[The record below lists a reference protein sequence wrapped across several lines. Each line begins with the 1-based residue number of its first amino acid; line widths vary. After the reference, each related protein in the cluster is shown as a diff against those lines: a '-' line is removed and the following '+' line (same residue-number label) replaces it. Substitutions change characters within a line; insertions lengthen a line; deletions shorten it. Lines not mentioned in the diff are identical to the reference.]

1 MAAKEPQAAENAA
14 RQTAARLRP
23 LLPRDAT
30 LLGPA
35 PRFRLRDRER
45 RQVLVKASDR
55 TETIAA
61 VREAVEGAVASK
73 VMRGVQLS
81 VDVDPQ

>member
-1 MAAKEPQAAENAA
+1 MRPRMRRA
-14 RQTAARLRP
+14 RRRRACDP

-45 RQVLVKASDR
+45 RQLLVKAPKR
-55 TETIAA
+55 TEAIDA

-73 VMRGVQLS
+73 ALRGVQLS

>member
-1 MAAKEPQAAENAA
+1 
-14 RQTAARLRP
+14 

-45 RQVLVKASDR
+45 RQLLIKAPQREPSLD
-55 TETIAA
+55 A
-61 VREAVEGAVASK
+61 VREAIDAAVSARATK
-73 VMRGVQLS
+73 GVALS